1 MRAQG
6 KASTSR
12 STRGQ
17 SKRNSDASEGGAA
30 PRRRSSGRSTSRKS
44 ADSEELSFSS
54 IPDVCKGD
62 SFTGASTS
70 PPALEPTPMSA
81 TAAAQRKSSGGSSSG
96 RAGGAGRGGCGDASF
111 NDSTSSQASEETGSG
126 DGKRRSSRRTHKEVR
141 RFGEF
146 QSWES
151 VAADEVPPSPAFV
164 GNPKQRR
171 QYLEAYAKVQ
181 YEQEAAERKAR
192 GETTEDTVADVHS
205 RVQQLMM
212 EANEKLPD
220 YAPSPAKSM
229 HEKSLRERL
238 NESWQGKGYYARLMA
253 QMASPSPARPN
264 MRPPH
269 MQRLHQGANGAAAAA
284 NKAKVSEAAKQQA
297 ALASMSGAALNGFGG
312 GGGGYLFANLPGMG
326 APPPAAA
333 APAPPAKAASL
344 SSRAASKEKRKSGDV
359 MPPPSARRAA
369 DKSPEPTKSE
379 DTMESVAESMRK
391 IQNAMRRISMS
402 PARAAFAAASSDSNS
417 PKMAGVQLKFDSPS
431 ESSVDVDAALL
442 GDDVE
447 AMKKAIRE
455 LRRENE
461 DLRSQL
467 AKTQKE
473 ARVAIARV
481 AGGVIAQ
488 AKIAEQEFSQKF

>member
-1 MRAQG
+1 
-6 KASTSR
+6 
-12 STRGQ
+12 
-17 SKRNSDASEGGAA
+17 
-30 PRRRSSGRSTSRKS
+30 
-44 ADSEELSFSS
+44 
-54 IPDVCKGD
+54 
-62 SFTGASTS
+62 
-70 PPALEPTPMSA
+70 MSA
-81 TAAAQRKSSGGSSSG
+81 VTAQRKSSGGSSASG
-96 RAGGAGRGGCGDASF
+96 RAAAGRGGFDGSF
-111 NDSTSSQASEETGSG
+111 NDSTSSHASEETGSG

-220 YAPSPAKSM
+220 YAPSPAKSL
-229 HEKSLRERL
+229 HEKSLREKL

-284 NKAKVSEAAKQQA
+284 NKAKTSEAAKQQA
-297 ALASMSGAALNGFGG
+297 ALATMSGAALNGFGG
-312 GGGGYLFANLPGMG
+312 GDGGYLFANLPGMV

-333 APAPPAKAASL
+333 AKAESQN
-344 SSRAASKEKRKSGDV
+344 SPAASKAKRKSGDV

-391 IQNAMRRISMS
+391 LQNAMRRISMS
-402 PARAAFAAASSDSNS
+402 PAPAALAAASSDSNS
-417 PKMAGVQLKFDSPS
+417 PKMAGLQLKFDSPS

-442 GDDVE
+442 GDDVDT
-447 AMKKAIRE
+447 MKKAIRE

-461 DLRSQL
+461 DLRAQL